1 MDKEKKKKTPEA
13 EQETKDVKDGAELEK
28 ENDAELPETVT
39 LSHKEFIEVKEHIE
53 KLQSEKDDTV
63 ALAQRLQADFDNYR
77 RRNASLRTESVEE
90 GARNLIRE
98 MLPVLDNFDRAMEKS
113 DEADKA
119 WTDGIKLV
127 YKQLMDVLKKN
138 GLAEIPS
145 EGKFDPELHEAVMRD
160 ESEGVE
166 SGMITGVMQK
176 GYKVNDRII
185 RHSMVKVA
193 K

>member
-39 LSHKEFIEVKEHIE
+39 LSQKEFIEVKEHIE